1 MTTYHAVMPSNI
13 ALIKYMGKKNAQ
25 DNIPSNASLSYTLEH
40 LTTTVELKPID
51 AHHDSFHSTILESD
65 AEAKNKFIHHLDFL
79 RKKFEVS
86 QYYEIHSE
94 NNFPADCGLA
104 SSASSF
110 AALTACAL
118 KAFGM
123 NNLSKEE
130 QAKLS
135 QKGSGSSCRSFFSPF
150 ALWNEEEVS
159 AILLP
164 YQNLIHHVI
173 VVSKE
178 KKATSSRKAHAHVE
192 TSLLF
197 PGRNDRAN
205 KRLNALLECF
215 KAKDWE
221 KSFYIIWAEFWDMH
235 ALFETSHPPFGYLTP
250 ESLFVLNTLR
260 ARWEKNHDGPIVTM
274 DAGPNVH
281 LLFRED
287 QKKLARDLKQ
297 FFEEKYLV
305 L

>member
-1 MTTYHAVMPSNI
+1 MTIYHAVMPSNI
-13 ALIKYMGKKNAQ
+13 ALIKYMGKKNSQ
-25 DNIPSNASLSYTLEH
+25 DNIPSNFSLSYTLEH

-51 AHHDSFHSTILESD
+51 AHHDSFHSSILENDS
-65 AEAKNKFIHHLDFL
+65 EAKNKFIRHLDFL
-79 RKKFEVS
+79 RNKFGVT
-86 QYYEIHSE
+86 QYYDIFSE

-118 KAFGM
+118 KAFGA

-150 ALWNEEEVS
+150 SLWNETGISEIS
-159 AILLP
+159 LP
-164 YQNLIHHVI
+164 YHNLIHHVI

-178 KKATSSRKAHAHVE
+178 KKVISSRKAHAQVE

-205 KRLNALLECF
+205 KRLNALLESF

-221 KSFYIIWAEFWDMH
+221 KSFYIIWEEFWDMH
-235 ALFETSHPPFGYLTP
+235 ALFETSHPPFGYLTSD
-250 ESLFVLNTLR
+250 SLFVLQTLR
-260 ARWEKNHDGPIVTM
+260 SYWEKNHDGPIVTM